1 MDAKLRIAS
10 MDFHRKIAWALMDA
24 KLRIVSMD
32 FYRKSRMGID
42 GREVANCQHGLLLE
56 KSHGR

>member
-10 MDFHRKIAWALMDA
+10 MDF
-24 KLRIVSMD
+24 
-32 FYRKSRMGID
+32 YRKNRMGVDGREVANCQHGLSSKNRMGID

-56 KSHGR
+56 KSHGH

>member
-10 MDFHRKIAWALMDA
+10 MDFHRK
-24 KLRIVSMD
+24 
-32 FYRKSRMGID
+32 SRMGVD
-42 GREVANCQHGLLLE
+42 GREVANCQHGLSSE